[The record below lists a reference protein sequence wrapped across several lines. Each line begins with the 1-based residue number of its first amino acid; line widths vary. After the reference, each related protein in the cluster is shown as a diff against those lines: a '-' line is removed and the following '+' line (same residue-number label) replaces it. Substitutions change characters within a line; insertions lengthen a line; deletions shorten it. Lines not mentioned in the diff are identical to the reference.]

1 MSDRNKTCSSVKR
14 RQCATW
20 LLLGFC
26 FTRASVPKLW
36 EPDYWL
42 AELTRQTVFPT
53 SSAIKSAP
61 VLSIASPT
69 GRPRAFPFAS
79 RKSVT
84 NILRFAIG
92 PAAAEGHENDPVTV
106 EDRPVPATVFADEG
120 AATIFLRQTVALLI
134 ELVVDLGVN

>member
-1 MSDRNKTCSSVKR
+1 MRKLLQRRRIPRNVG
-14 RQCATW
+14 
-20 LLLGFC
+20 GF
-26 FTRASVPKLW
+26 RSNA
-36 EPDYWL
+36 
-42 AELTRQTVFPT
+42 
-53 SSAIKSAP
+53 
-61 VLSIASPT
+61 T

-134 ELVVDLGVN
+134 ELVVDLGVNCLDEIASACDPVWP